1 MALLALAAMVG
12 LTAPLAHASDEVASY
27 VVQADIAADGVLTVN
42 ATITPDRA
50 GAELRQRFATS
61 VTTAR
66 DLRYQFTI
74 GDVRATVG
82 GRPAQAQVTTDGDYQ
97 VVTVP
102 LSGDEPVGLSYTVR
116 GAAIDNGDGTTT
128 VAWRLLQGLN
138 LPVRTFDATV
148 KVPGLFT
155 MIDCRAGS
163 PAAPGVCADF
173 SGGVHGQQDPVF
185 HDGPRGVGEVV
196 QVVLRFSDRVVA
208 PNAQVSRVWTLDHAF
223 SAGPLPLGVA
233 LGVGLLG
240 LAAFALLHRA
250 FGRDGG
256 PVAASPT
263 MVGGFRPVG
272 DGQSEFAMDADIR
285 PGQVGTLVDE
295 RVDPVDVTAT
305 VLDLAVRGHLLITEL
320 PRAGAFKPTEWTL
333 TRREGRDALRAY
345 EARLLDALGGDG
357 GDGAR
362 SVVLSQAL
370 PALAEASGEV
380 QDELYADVVRH
391 GWFAVRPDSTR
402 TKWVRLGWLVIAVA
416 VVAAGLL
423 IAFTEFGLLGLV
435 LVALAVGVGFVGQAM
450 PARTIKGASVLQGLG
465 VLRGQLLTQPT
476 DQMPRGRE
484 YQELSEVLPY
494 AVVLGGVDRWLDGL
508 AATDTDGVP
517 DPTDLDW
524 YHGPDDWQLADLP
537 DSLRNFVQ
545 TTEGGLLKR

>member
-74 GDVRATVG
+74 GDVR
-82 GRPAQAQVTTDGDYQ
+82 
-97 VVTVP
+97 
-102 LSGDEPVGLSYTVR
+102 
-116 GAAIDNGDGTTT
+116 
-128 VAWRLLQGLN
+128 
-138 LPVRTFDATV
+138 
-148 KVPGLFT
+148 
-155 MIDCRAGS
+155 
-163 PAAPGVCADF
+163 
-173 SGGVHGQQDPVF
+173 
-185 HDGPRGVGEVV
+185 
-196 QVVLRFSDRVVA
+196 
-208 PNAQVSRVWTLDHAF
+208 
-223 SAGPLPLGVA
+223 
-233 LGVGLLG
+233 
-240 LAAFALLHRA
+240 
-250 FGRDGG
+250 
-256 PVAASPT
+256 
-263 MVGGFRPVG
+263 
-272 DGQSEFAMDADIR
+272 
-285 PGQVGTLVDE
+285 
-295 RVDPVDVTAT
+295 AT

-402 TKWVRLGWLVIAVA
+402 TKWVRLGWLAIAVA